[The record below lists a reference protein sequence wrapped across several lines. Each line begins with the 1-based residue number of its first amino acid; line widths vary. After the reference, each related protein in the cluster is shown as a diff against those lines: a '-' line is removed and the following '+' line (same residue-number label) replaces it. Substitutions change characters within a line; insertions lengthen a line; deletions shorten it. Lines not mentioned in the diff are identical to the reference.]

1 MDVVL
6 SGTGRCFLA
15 VLGFIQQ
22 RWFQQEHGA
31 RHSEQS
37 VSLWASAVTQ
47 DLSVTLFSLI
57 FEARCFRADWKLITL
72 QCSLDNKVNLIVAQG

>member
-1 MDVVL
+1 MDLVL

-47 DLSVTLFSLI
+47 DLSVTLFS
-57 FEARCFRADWKLITL
+57 
-72 QCSLDNKVNLIVAQG
+72 